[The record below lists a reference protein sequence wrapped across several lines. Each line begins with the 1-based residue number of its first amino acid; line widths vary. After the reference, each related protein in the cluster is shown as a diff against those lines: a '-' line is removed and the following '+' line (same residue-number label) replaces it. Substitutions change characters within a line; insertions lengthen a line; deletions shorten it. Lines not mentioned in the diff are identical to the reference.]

1 MPSPSPSRPLAATVL
16 PTKLNP
22 PGLARP
28 QVAREAIAERVLG
41 ASSVSLVL
49 VRAPAGFGKTT
60 AMQQT
65 RERLEAGGIGTA
77 WLTLARAD
85 NDLPRFLSGLAAAV
99 RPLQLEPTGGSAA
112 PDVIDLL
119 ARAEGPFALFLDD
132 FELIQAP
139 AVLSLVRELV
149 ERLPRRGQLVIGSRS
164 LPDLPLGRLRAR
176 GQLLEIDT
184 AALRFSAAEAGA
196 FFRLRGD
203 ALAPAVLGRLH
214 HKTEGW
220 ITALWLASIALE
232 RHGADSDF
240 VARFSGSDRA
250 IAEYLAED
258 VVAHQPPEVRDF
270 LLRTSIL
277 RTLTA
282 DACAALVPQGDSG
295 AMLRRLEA
303 ANLFVTPIDGA
314 HEAYRFHSLFGDFLR
329 VQLAREQPG
338 DVAPLHLAAS
348 AWYEAQGRPVPAID
362 HALEGGDAA
371 HALTLLAQHAEAF
384 LEQGRMRL
392 LDRWFTALPAACLSQ
407 RPLLQ
412 VVAVWAE
419 CFTRG
424 PWRALQRLDDSRC
437 AISDDAAV
445 QAHVN
450 ALQPLLLAMMDR
462 HADASA
468 VGRANLARLPSCR
481 PFADS
486 VLANAMAH
494 IVSVLGER
502 DEAHRL
508 LDTARRLHGGS
519 DFNRMYTE
527 SVEGALDLAEG
538 RLRQATARF
547 RMAVSA
553 TPRAESWNPAN
564 GNAWAGV
571 LYAGAVYETNDLDAA
586 DQLLNVYL
594 PLARDVGLPD
604 HMIASHRMRA
614 RITFE
619 RGDVDG
625 AFKTLA
631 ELEYLGHERQLPRV
645 VASAK
650 LERAR
655 MLVLQ
660 GHGPAARDEL
670 NRADD
675 PQLWSSV
682 RRERLLAGEVD
693 DDIAIGRLRWALHFG
708 DAANAAVSLRQA
720 AAEAEQASRRHR
732 ALKLRTLQS
741 LAQLRAT
748 DPAGAV
754 ETMNAVLQLAAPE
767 GFMRLLLDEGPL
779 MGTLL
784 QRVQTARS
792 GSADDD
798 PIVSDHLQQLL
809 RLLGA
814 ETFVDAH
821 APRPGPAA
829 TLAEPLTRTEIR
841 ALQLLAE
848 GYSNSA
854 MAEKLF
860 VSDSTIRTHLRNINA
875 KLGAR
880 NRTQAVA
887 LARRLG
893 IVD

>member
-1 MPSPSPSRPLAATVL
+1 MPSPLPPRPIAASVP

-22 PGLARP
+22 PGLARL
-28 QVAREAIAERVLG
+28 QVARDAIAERVLG
-41 ASSVSLVL
+41 APSARLVL

-65 RERLEAGGIGTA
+65 RERLEAGGISTA
-77 WLTLARAD
+77 WLTLDRAD

-99 RPLQLEPTGGSAA
+99 LPLQIEAASGSAA
-112 PDVIDLL
+112 PDVVDLL
-119 ARAEGPFALFLDD
+119 ARAQLPFALFLDD
-132 FELIQAP
+132 FEVIQAP

-184 AALRFSAAEAGA
+184 AALRFSPIEAGA
-196 FFRLRGD
+196 YFRLRGD
-203 ALAPAVLGRLH
+203 GLAPAVLDHLH

-220 ITALWLASIALE
+220 ITALWLVSIALE
-232 RHGADSDF
+232 RHGVDSDF

-277 RTLTA
+277 RTLSA
-282 DACAALVPQGDSG
+282 DVCAVLVPQTDSG

-329 VQLAREQPG
+329 AQLARERPG
-338 DVAPLHLAAS
+338 DVAALHLAAS

-362 HALEGGDAA
+362 HAIEGGDAE

-392 LDRWFTALPAACLSQ
+392 LDRWFTALPAACLSE

-424 PWRALQRLDDSRC
+424 PWRALQRLEASGC
-437 AISDDAAV
+437 TASDDAAV

-462 HADASA
+462 DDDASV
-468 VGRANLARLPSCR
+468 VGRANLARMPSCR

-486 VLANAMAH
+486 VLANAVAN
-494 IVSVLGER
+494 IVSVIGER

-527 SVEGALDLAEG
+527 SVEGTLDLAEG

-655 MLVLQ
+655 TLVLQ

-675 PQLWSSV
+675 PQLWARV
-682 RRERLLAGEVD
+682 RRGRLPAGEV

-708 DAANAAVSLRQA
+708 DAVAAAASLRLA

-741 LAQLRAT
+741 LAQLRAA
-748 DPAGAV
+748 DPTGAV

-784 QRVQTARS
+784 QRVKKARS
-792 GSADDD
+792 GTANDD

-814 ETFVDAH
+814 EALVEEH
-821 APRPGPAA
+821 ASRHGPAA
-829 TLAEPLTRTEIR
+829 PPAESLTRREIR

-880 NRTQAVA
+880 SRTQAVA